1 MDSPSNPDE
10 KEMEE
15 LKETAIKQ
23 KKGIGSQNE

>member
-23 KKGIGSQNE
+23 KNELVAKNE